1 MRARKKDRE
10 PTIQE
15 SKREAAQQQLG
26 NESKLDVAHQA
37 VLVEDARELAKQDR
51 DNVREY
57 QDRLFKRRPRNGEQM
72 GHLIVGE
79 DVRVNSGNSWLGLV
93 ATALVTALLAAG
105 SAFVY
110 FKAMEPPTPSP
121 DPVVAPVVQP
131 WQFRL
136 TFKADDGTQVNV
148 QPLEGEGSNPPP
160 AVDTDTDVTFPQ

>member
-1 MRARKKDRE
+1 MNASKKDGQ

-15 SKREAAQQQLG
+15 SKREAAQQHLG

-51 DNVREY
+51 DDVREY
-57 QDRLFKRRPRNGEQM
+57 QNRLFKRRPRNGEQM

-93 ATALVTALLAAG
+93 VTALVTALLAAG

-110 FKAMEPPTPSP
+110 LKGLEPPPPSP
-121 DPVVAPVVQP
+121 DPVVAPAAQ
-131 WQFRL
+131 QFRV
-136 TFKADDGTQVNV
+136 TFKADDGTQIHV
-148 QPLEGEGSNPPP
+148 QPIESEGSDPPP